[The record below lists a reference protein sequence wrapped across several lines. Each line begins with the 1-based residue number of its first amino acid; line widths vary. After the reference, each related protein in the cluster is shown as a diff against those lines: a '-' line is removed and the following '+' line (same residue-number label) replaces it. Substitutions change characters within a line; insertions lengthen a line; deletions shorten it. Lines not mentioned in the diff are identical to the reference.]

1 MALQPVAM
9 WRGVDASLGLAAA
22 VNLTMMMFFAT
33 PPDSYLKNPAMKI
46 AYAIVRKIPSH
57 LYAAVLVY
65 LLGIAAVSAK
75 KRMPIRFGSACYSFL
90 LNVILMRMCDI
101 LRKLGP
107 ERIMEIEHEVEEYD
121 IRQFRPPS
129 RKIIETLLRPME
141 LLLQTECVGIED
153 VPKDCPCF
161 WVMNHSLLGIEMAP
175 FWHAVYMKTGIFLR
189 GLGHHIHF
197 STPQGAILRRLGA
210 VDGTRR
216 NLDVLMEMRENICV
230 YPGGAEELFKRK
242 DSDRYALMWK
252 EKLGFARM
260 AIKHQYPILPCAAVG
275 YEDMLKP
282 VADTPVLPFCG
293 NVSFPIVST
302 TPGRLQKVYFW
313 FGKPI
318 PTEQYGGLHENTDYA
333 RELRDKVK
341 AAVEVGIREMR
352 AKQESD
358 PDRYYV
364 DQLTR
369 KFSLSSLHEPKPQS
383 LKEAL

>member
-1 MALQPVAM
+1 M
-9 WRGVDASLGLAAA
+9 WRSVDASLGLAAA
-22 VNLTMMMFFAT
+22 VNLAMMMFFAT
-33 PPDSYLKNPAMKI
+33 PPDSPLKNPAMKA
-46 AYAIVRKIPSH
+46 AYVIVTRIPH
-57 LYAAVLVY
+57 QFNGAVLLY
-65 LLGIAAVSAK
+65 LLSVAAVSAK
-75 KRMPIRFGSACYSFL
+75 KRMAVRFGSACYTFV

-107 ERIMEIEHEVEEYD
+107 ERIMEIEHEVEEHD
-121 IRQFRPPS
+121 IRHFSPPS

-141 LLLQTECVGIED
+141 ALMQTECLGLEN
-153 VPKDCPCF
+153 VPRDYPCF

-197 STPQGAILRRLGA
+197 IGPQGSILRRLGA

-216 NLDVLMEMRENICV
+216 NLDVLMEMRENVAV

-260 AIKHQYPILPCAAVG
+260 AIKHRYPILPCAAVG
-275 YEDMLKP
+275 VEDMLRP
-282 VADTPVLPFCG
+282 VADTPILPFCG
-293 NVSFPIVST
+293 NVSLPIVST
-302 TPGRLQKVYFW
+302 TPGRLQKIYFW

-318 PTEQYGGLHENTDYA
+318 PTEHYGGDHENTDYA

-341 AAVEVGIREMR
+341 EAVEVGIRETR
-352 AKQESD
+352 VKQESD
-358 PDRYYV
+358 PDRYYA

-383 LKEAL
+383 LKEALQR